1 MFMLYDLACDDFLL
15 KFQEVLGDMNTVRK
29 WAIKNFQNPVRLIRS
44 RKICGRDQ
52 NFYPTVIMGRV
63 WK

>member
-29 WAIKNFQNPVRLIRS
+29 
-44 RKICGRDQ
+44 
-52 NFYPTVIMGRV
+52 MGVNGLR
-63 WK
+63 